1 LLITMIRG
9 DGDHGNR
16 DTPAG
21 SVVSPLTPS
30 SRRDDDGERHRVGGE
45 RVHTSG

>member
-1 LLITMIRG
+1 MIRG

-21 SVVSPLTPS
+21 SFSPPVAIEPTTPPAL
-30 SRRDDDGERHRVGGE
+30 GGE
-45 RVHTSG
+45 RVHASG